1 MGAASSQIHALETA
15 RDAAQAELAAA
26 QEAITALETRLRVAE
41 KEATKAGEGG
51 GGKAMVVEVG
61 TKAGESMRERMG
73 TGRGSEG
80 GGADESG

>member
-1 MGAASSQIHALETA
+1 M
-15 RDAAQAELAAA
+15 
-26 QEAITALETRLRVAE
+26 RVVV
-41 KEATKAGEGG
+41 GRGWGLGG
-51 GGKAMVVEVG
+51 QGKAMVVEVG